1 MTVYYRFS
9 GVVDLIDKRAS
20 RAFVDIYGCHTGG
33 ADFTL
38 IKTKMKRFHVDFKIG
53 YFISFKNTA
62 AAIDATSNDCRRAR
76 RARGVVD
83 RHKRHKFF
91 GLTTRFTLFRL
102 S

>member
-20 RAFVDIYGCHTGG
+20 RAFVDIYSCHTGG

-62 AAIDATSNDCRRAR
+62 AAIDATSNDCRRAGW
-76 RARGVVD
+76 ARGILY
-83 RHKRHKFF
+83 RLEGYK
-91 GLTTRFTLFRL
+91 LFTLTI
-102 S
+102 